1 MFGCVGGACVGR
13 YALLDSTLF
22 CINVWDAC
30 GYAETHVFLSSAKLN
45 RSCAG
50 DKWNGMKAA
59 GTNGSLLLSYSA
71 LPIRLEDPSPL
82 TWTSLTR
89 ERKRVF
95 YSKTETR
102 DWCLQQ
108 ALEEGRAN
116 GHFFFRKVGRLGMSE
131 GESDIKR
138 KQDEEG
144 GEKDEVV
151 RLCELLYGVWD
162 KGRGEKGNVEGE
174 ERGREVRRTEK
185 RRRYHLRLPTKLCV
199 GETCGRSRGNE
210 SREWKGEKEEV
221 DEMEVRAKRLE
232 ALSKGRR

>member
-1 MFGCVGGACVGR
+1 
-13 YALLDSTLF
+13 
-22 CINVWDAC
+22 
-30 GYAETHVFLSSAKLN
+30 
-45 RSCAG
+45 
-50 DKWNGMKAA
+50 MKAA

-116 GHFFFRKVGRLGMSE
+116 GHIFYRKVGRLGMVEGESE
-131 GESDIKR
+131 GESEKER

-151 RLCELLYGVWD
+151 RLCKLLYGVWD
-162 KGRGEKGNVEGE
+162 KGGGEKGDGEGE
-174 ERGREVRRTEK
+174 ERGREGRRTEK

-199 GETCGRSRGNE
+199 GETCGRSGGNE
-210 SREWKGEKEEV
+210 GREWKGEKQEV